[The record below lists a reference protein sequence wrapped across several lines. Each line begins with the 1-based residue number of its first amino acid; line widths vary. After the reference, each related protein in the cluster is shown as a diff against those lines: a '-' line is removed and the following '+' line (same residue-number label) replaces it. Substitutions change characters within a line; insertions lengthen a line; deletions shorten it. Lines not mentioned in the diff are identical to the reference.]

1 MLAAI
6 LSKGT
11 THLQPYIKINLRD
24 GSIYPSTL
32 THLPSACPHIPPPFT
47 FPNIYS
53 SILLSFLL
61 SFHPPIHLSIHPPIH
76 LSIHPLTHSSIH
88 SSINPPFIH
97 LPTHSSIHPSI
108 PVVIHSFI
116 CLFTN
121 PSICPL
127 TPQPYSF
134 VHLPC
139 PYFILSHICLSTHS
153 SLSSFVSPPPPFYPF
168 SHLSF
173 LPQLCLLLQ
182 TTAWTD
188 PRHRPTCNAINGF
201 SHLFF

>member
-1 MLAAI
+1 MDQSIHPLSPICHLPAHTSPHHSPSQTSI
-6 LSKGT
+6 L
-11 THLQPYIKINLRD
+11 PFF
-24 GSIYPSTL
+24 YPSVFLFTQPPI
-32 THLPSACPHIPPPFT
+32 HPSTRP
-47 FPNIYS
+47 S
-53 SILLSFLL
+53 V
-61 SFHPPIHLSIHPPIH
+61 HPPIHLSIHPPIH

-139 PYFILSHICLSTHS
+139 RYFILSHICLSTHS

-168 SHLSF
+168 SLLSF